1 MNSPL
6 RTATLGV
13 VTAAVALA
21 FPATTSAAPREWDI
35 GSYDQCI
42 IDGLG
47 KGYDDEEW
55 TNHKA
60 LCCWASGGDWNIA
73 KGECQ
78 APPAEQQAQHPLT
91 VNQGNAPVYNFDP
104 STPPATRIPSRVINQ
119 SIGAAS

>member
-6 RTATLGV
+6 RTATLGL

-47 KGYDDEEW
+47 KGYDAAEKTKHDA
-55 TNHKA
+55 K
-60 LCCWASGGDWNIA
+60 CCLESGGVWNVA
-73 KGECQ
+73 QSKCQ

-91 VNQGNAPVYNFDP
+91 VNQGDAPVYNFDP
-104 STPPATRIPSRVINQ
+104 STPPANRIPSRVINQ
-119 SIGAAS
+119 SIGTAS